1 MRMEVTGLRE
11 RFMQRSVCIRNSRMR
26 PVFIDIRRDIS
37 WLLFDFTLDADTQ
50 TPGLL
55 VAF

>member
-1 MRMEVTGLRE
+1 MH
-11 RFMQRSVCIRNSRMR
+11 

-55 VAF
+55 VAFWSFRKYLSIEKQT